1 MIVVGVSTYSL
12 IVTLHWKSLNVSTY
26 SVSLGMMVTVT
37 LMMKTVGGYGEENI
51 IVIAMIISLT
61 GHIKINLISDVDG
74 GSVINYSPNTL
85 ILSTIR
91 CIQRIDSECGVTLCH
106 SYSHS
111 AITRVDWTAIFSP
124 SEGY

>member
-37 LMMKTVGGYGEENI
+37 LMMETEGELSIMTVMIVFLI
-51 IVIAMIISLT
+51 IILT
-61 GHIKINLISDVDG
+61 GHVKINLISDVES
-74 GSVINYSPNTL
+74 GSIINYSPNTL

-91 CIQRIDSECGVTLCH
+91 CM
-106 SYSHS
+106 
-111 AITRVDWTAIFSP
+111 
-124 SEGY
+124 